1 MTRKLVV
8 SAASM
13 VTIVMG
19 ATLLATPARAAG
31 ADGECPLT
39 VAQRLTAVAEKA
51 CKVQGKE
58 AVITYMNCENGV
70 ADLAY
75 ACV

>member
-1 MTRKLVV
+1 MTRNLIV

-19 ATLLATPARAAG
+19 ATLLATPARAAN
-31 ADGECPLT
+31 ASGECPVT
-39 VAQRLTAVAEKA
+39 VAQRLTSVAEKA
-51 CKVQGKE
+51 CKAQGKDF
-58 AVITYMNCENGV
+58 VVTYMNCENGV
-70 ADLAY
+70 ADFGY